1 MNKAMMYSSGNA
13 ATSAMLD
20 VIGHSKTT
28 DEQESNNKKLT
39 NQPLKILPL

>member
-20 VIGHSKTT
+20 VMHNYKNKPTALKVKTINT
-28 DEQESNNKKLT
+28 
-39 NQPLKILPL
+39 